1 MRLGQ
6 LEFDPLENSHL
17 FLEAT
22 LVLAGSKRPGC
33 YSIVLVTIFL
43 KKGILSTQCWSP
55 EKLSLNLDDV
65 LEVHGRMMF
74 FFFFF
79 FFKIF
84 KPGTQYYSIS
94 VFYFQHGITM
104 LP

>member
-74 FFFFF
+74 FFFF
-79 FFKIF
+79 
-84 KPGTQYYSIS
+84 
-94 VFYFQHGITM
+94 
-104 LP
+104 